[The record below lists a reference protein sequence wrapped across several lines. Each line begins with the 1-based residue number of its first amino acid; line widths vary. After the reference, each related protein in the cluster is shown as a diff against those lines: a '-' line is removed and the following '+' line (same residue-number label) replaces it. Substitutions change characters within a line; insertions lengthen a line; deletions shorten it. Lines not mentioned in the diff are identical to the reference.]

1 MYYYKARIYSPT
13 LGRFL
18 QTDPI
23 GYEDQFNLYAYV
35 GNDPVN
41 RADPTGQ
48 YECPTQKDCDTA
60 RIGVNQIRASPG
72 LLPFGRSR
80 NQVCKKRVIGA
91 SA

>member
-23 GYEDQFNLYAYV
+23 GYDDQFNLYAYV

-41 RADPTGQ
+41 GVDPTGTMQ
-48 YECPTQKDCDTA
+48 D
-60 RIGVNQIRASPG
+60 S
-72 LLPFGRSR
+72 F
-80 NQVCKKRVIGA
+80 
-91 SA
+91 